1 MKDRAFETYEAF
13 LFDMDGVITD
23 SMPNHVESWRRIFE
37 KSGIPVSSREILL
50 REGERGMVTLES
62 LFAARGR
69 SLSKAETA
77 ALLADKE
84 EIFRSLPRSSLFPG
98 AAELVTELLGRGKKL
113 ALVTGT
119 SMAEAE
125 ANMPPDLFGCFHTV
139 VSGDL
144 VCWGK
149 PDPEP
154 YLRAINALRV
164 LPGDAVVIEN
174 APYGIQSAREAGIR
188 CVAVTTSLSEQ
199 ELQGADR
206 IVKNLRELRA
216 LLLAEASGDG

>member
-23 SMPNHVESWRRIFE
+23 SMPNHVEAWRRIFE
-37 KSGIPVSSREILL
+37 KSGIPVTRREILL
-50 REGERGMVTLES
+50 REGERGMVTLET

-69 SLSKAETA
+69 TLSKKEMA
-77 ALLADKE
+77 ALLSEKE
-84 EIFRSLPRSSLFPG
+84 DTFRSLPCSPLFPG
-98 AAELVTELLGRGKKL
+98 AAELVRELFLRGKKL

-125 ANMPPDLFGCFHTV
+125 ANIPPDLFRCFHTV
-139 VSGDL
+139 VSGDM

-164 LPGDAVVIEN
+164 VPGDALVIEN
-174 APYGIQSAREAGIR
+174 APYGIQSAREAGIC
-188 CVAVTTSLSEQ
+188 CVAVTTSLSEE

-206 IVKNLRELRA
+206 IVKDLRELRA
-216 LLLAEASGDG
+216 LLLAEDPAAG

>member
-1 MKDRAFETYEAF
+1 MKDRPYQTYEAF

-23 SMPNHVESWRRIFE
+23 SMPNHVEAWRQIFE
-37 KSGIPVSSREILL
+37 KSGIRVSRREILL
-50 REGERGMVTLES
+50 REGERGMVTLEA
-62 LFAARGR
+62 LFAAKGR
-69 SLSKAETA
+69 TLSETEMA
-77 ALLADKE
+77 GLLAEKE
-84 EIFRSLPRSSLFPG
+84 DTFRSLPCSPMFPG
-98 AAELVTELLGRGKKL
+98 AADLVRELFLRGKKL

-125 ANMPPDLFGCFHTV
+125 ANIPPDLFRCFHTV

-164 LPGDAVVIEN
+164 LPRDALVIEN
-174 APYGIQSAREAGIR
+174 APYGIQSAREAGIC
-188 CVAVTTSLSEQ
+188 CVAVATSLPEE

-206 IVKNLRELRA
+206 IVKDLRELRT
-216 LLLAEASGDG
+216 LLLPEDPGAG